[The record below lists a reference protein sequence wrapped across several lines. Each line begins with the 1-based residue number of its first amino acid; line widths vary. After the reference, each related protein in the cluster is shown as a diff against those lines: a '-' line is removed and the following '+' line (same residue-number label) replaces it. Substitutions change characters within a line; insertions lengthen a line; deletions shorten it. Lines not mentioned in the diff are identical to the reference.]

1 MRMTYVLKSSQELCR
16 LQEQCL
22 AMRNLLLDVAENEAS
37 LRELSPKMPH
47 DLQVRLISDRI
58 LRRKEL
64 CAEIDAFFK
73 AQSDHSFKEAGKPR
87 PRRI

>member
-1 MRMTYVLKSSQELCR
+1 MYVLKSSQELSR

-22 AMRNLLLDVAENEAS
+22 TMRNLLLDIAENEAS
-37 LRELSPKMPH
+37 LGDLSSKMPH

-64 CAEIDAFFK
+64 CAESDALFK
-73 AQSDHSFKEAGKPR
+73 AEPDYFSGRAANR
-87 PRRI
+87 P